1 MAKASYTGPS
11 AALVQ
16 YELIVATVDGL
27 TRKGAA
33 NPYTSRNGWM
43 TSFLDKE
50 GSMGLRLGTTD
61 RDEFL
66 DAWDTSIAQQ
76 HGSNMPEFAAVPSAL
91 FDDVGAV
98 APWFARSWD
107 WVGTLKPKPT
117 KK

>member
-1 MAKASYTGPS
+1 MAQASYTGPPD
-11 AALVQ
+11 ALTQ

-27 TRKGAA
+27 SRKGAA

-50 GSMGLRLGTTD
+50 GSMGLRLGTAD

-66 DAWDTSIAQQ
+66 TTFGTSIAQQ
-76 HGSNMPEFAAVPSAL
+76 YGSNMPEFAVVPPAVFEDLDAI
-91 FDDVGAV
+91 

-107 WVGTLKPKPT
+107 WVGTLQPKPT